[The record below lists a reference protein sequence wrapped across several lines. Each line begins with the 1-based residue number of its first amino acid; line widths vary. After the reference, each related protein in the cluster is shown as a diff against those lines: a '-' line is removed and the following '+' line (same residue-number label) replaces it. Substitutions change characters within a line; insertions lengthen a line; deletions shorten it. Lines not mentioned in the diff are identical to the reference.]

1 MNESDGQVLPRLG
14 LRRHGVVLALFIL
27 SMITYIDR
35 TSISTAKD
43 PIAAE
48 LNLSDVEMGMV
59 FSSFALGYAVM
70 QLPAGCLVDTVGPRA
85 ALAGA
90 VGLWSVLTALTGI
103 AWSYRSLLAIR
114 FLFGA
119 GEAAVFPSSARAI
132 RNWLVPAQR
141 GRANGALF
149 AGSRLGAAFSYPL
162 FAWMLG
168 LWSWRFSFLF
178 LGLGGLI
185 WTAGWLTWFRDHPAE
200 NRMQDQ
206 KETVVREDAVAAGPW
221 MTTPLGLAM
230 FQYFASNFTN
240 FICLTW
246 MLPYLKTQYHLS
258 PSHAAIYSMTPL
270 LLGATAQGI
279 AGSLVDRVY
288 GSRLRT
294 WSRRLPAMI
303 GFSLAAIG
311 LAGVTQAHSI
321 GTTVIAFSLA
331 IFGADMTVSPSWVF
345 CTDIAGTRTGR
356 VSGAMNMC
364 GSIGALVSASAFPFL
379 QHKTGTS
386 SAYFSIAA
394 LLDVAGILCWLGMRS
409 LGPITT
415 ARTSNLAEAS

>member
-1 MNESDGQVLPRLG
+1 MNESGGLVLPSLE
-14 LRRHGVVLALFIL
+14 LRRFGVVLALFLL

-35 TSISTAKD
+35 TSISPAKD
-43 PIAAE
+43 PIATE
-48 LNLSDVEMGMV
+48 LTLSDAEMGMV

-70 QLPAGCLVDTVGPRA
+70 QLPAGWLVDAVGPRA

-103 AWSYRSLLAIR
+103 AWSYHSLLAIR

-132 RNWLVPAQR
+132 RNWLLPAQR

-149 AGSRLGAAFSYPL
+149 AGSRLGAAISYPL
-162 FAWMLG
+162 IAWMLG
-168 LWSWRFSFLF
+168 LWSWRFAFLL

-185 WTAGWLTWFRDHPAE
+185 WTAGWLTWFRDHPSE
-200 NRMQDQ
+200 NRMQAH
-206 KETVVREDAVAAGPW
+206 KEAVALKNGVASGAW
-221 MTTPLGLAM
+221 MTAPLGLAM
-230 FQYFASNFTN
+230 LQYFASNFTN

-258 PSHAAIYSMTPL
+258 TSHAAIYSMAPL
-270 LLGATAQGI
+270 LLGATAQGA
-279 AGSLVDRVY
+279 AGSMVDRIY
-288 GSRLRT
+288 GSRLRP

-311 LAGVTQAHSI
+311 LAGVTQANSI
-321 GTTVIAFSLA
+321 DSTVIAFSLA

>member
-1 MNESDGQVLPRLG
+1 MNESGGLVLPRLE
-14 LRRHGVVLALFIL
+14 LRRFGVVLALFLL

-35 TSISTAKD
+35 TNISTAKD

-70 QLPAGCLVDTVGPRA
+70 QLPTGWLVDTVGPRA

-103 AWSYRSLLAIR
+103 AWNYHSLLAIR

-132 RNWLVPAQR
+132 RNWLLPAQR

-149 AGSRLGAAFSYPL
+149 AGSRLGAALSYPL
-162 FAWMLG
+162 VAGMLG
-168 LWSWRFSFLF
+168 LWSWRLAFLL

-185 WTAGWLTWFRDHPAE
+185 WTAGWLIWFRDHPVE
-200 NRMQDQ
+200 NRMRDQ
-206 KETVVREDAVAAGPW
+206 KETVAREDGVASGAW
-221 MTTPLGLAM
+221 ITAPLGLAM
-230 FQYFASNFTN
+230 LQYFASNFTN

-246 MLPYLKTQYHLS
+246 MLPYLKTQYQLS
-258 PSHAAIYSMTPL
+258 TSHAAIYSMAPL
-270 LLGATAQGI
+270 LLGATAQGV
-279 AGSLVDRVY
+279 AGSMVDRIY
-288 GSRLRT
+288 GSRLRP

-321 GTTVIAFSLA
+321 DSAVIAFSLA

-345 CTDIAGTRTGR
+345 CTDVSGARTGR

-409 LGPITT
+409 LGPIATG
-415 ARTSNLAEAS
+415 RTSYLTEAS

>member
-1 MNESDGQVLPRLG
+1 MNESGGLFLPRLEW
-14 LRRHGVVLALFIL
+14 RRFGVVLALFLL

-70 QLPAGCLVDTVGPRA
+70 QLPAGWIVDTVGARV

-103 AWSYRSLLAIR
+103 AWSYHSLLAIR

-119 GEAAVFPSSARAI
+119 GEAAVFPSSAQVI

-149 AGSRLGAAFSYPL
+149 AGSRLGAAASYPL
-162 FAWMLG
+162 IAWMLG
-168 LWSWRFSFLF
+168 FWNWRFAFLC

-185 WTAGWLTWFRDHPAE
+185 WTAGWLAWFRDHPVE
-200 NRMQDQ
+200 IPMQGQ
-206 KETVVREDAVAAGPW
+206 KESVSREDAVAAGPW
-221 MTTPLGLAM
+221 MTPPLGLAM
-230 FQYFASNFTN
+230 LQYFASNFTN

-258 PSHAAIYSMTPL
+258 TSDAAIYSMAPL
-270 LLGATAQGI
+270 LLGATAQGV
-279 AGSLVDRVY
+279 AGSMVDRIY
-288 GSRLRT
+288 GSRLSL
-294 WSRRLPAMI
+294 WSRRLPAMV

-311 LAGVTQAHSI
+311 LVGVTQAHSI
-321 GTTVIAFSLA
+321 GSTVIAFSVA

-345 CTDIAGTRTGR
+345 CTDVAGARTGR

-379 QHKTGTS
+379 HHHTGTS

-409 LGPITT
+409 LGPLAA
-415 ARTSNLAEAS
+415 ARTSYLKEAL